1 MFGSL
6 KLGGHD
12 VTLGWDE
19 TMERNYS
26 SDSFEHGLSHCSIP
40 LRIPLGAIRR
50 KLWILNTKLRSLPA
64 KIELIYRQSGE
75 WANVDG
81 LERCMHD
88 GVGLAKER
96 LNGRKGLG
104 CWQARWNRARLRA
117 RADRAERHAVVAMNK
132 ASVSL
137 GDAFEAVLQAA
148 CARIRADEA
157 CRNST
162 KTPTP
167 RCSG

>member
-1 MFGSL
+1 M
-6 KLGGHD
+6 K
-12 VTLGWDE
+12 
-19 TMERNYS
+19 RNDS
-26 SDSFEHGLSHCSIP
+26 GDSFEDGLSHCSTP

-50 KLWILNTKLRSLPA
+50 KLWILNTRLQLLPA

-75 WANVDG
+75 WVNVDG
-81 LERCMHD
+81 LERCID

-96 LNGRKGLG
+96 LNGRRGLG
-104 CWQARWNRARLRA
+104 CWPAKWNRARLRA

-137 GDAFEAVLQAA
+137 SDAFEAVLQAA

-157 CRNST
+157 CRNIT
-162 KTPTP
+162 ETPTP
-167 RCSG
+167 RRSG

>member
-1 MFGSL
+1 MFASL

-26 SDSFEHGLSHCSIP
+26 SDSFEHGLSHCSTP

-50 KLWILNTKLRSLPA
+50 KLWILNTKLQSLPA

-75 WANVDG
+75 WVNVDG

-96 LNGRKGLG
+96 LNGRRGLG
-104 CWQARWNRARLRA
+104 CWPAKWNRARLRA
-117 RADRAERHAVVAMNK
+117 RADRAERRAAVAMNK

-137 GDAFEAVLQAA
+137 SDAFEAVLQAA

-157 CRNST
+157 CRNIT
-162 KTPTP
+162 ETPTP
-167 RCSG
+167 RRSG

>member
-1 MFGSL
+1 MSVPYG
-6 KLGGHD
+6 
-12 VTLGWDE
+12 
-19 TMERNYS
+19 RNYS
-26 SDSFEHGLSHCSIP
+26 NDSFEHGLSHCSTP

-50 KLWILNTKLRSLPA
+50 KLWILNTKLQSLPA

-75 WANVDG
+75 WVNVDG

-96 LNGRKGLG
+96 LNGRRGLG
-104 CWQARWNRARLRA
+104 CWPAKWNRARLRA

-137 GDAFEAVLQAA
+137 SDAFEAVLQAA

-157 CRNST
+157 CRNIT
-162 KTPTP
+162 ETPTP

>member
-1 MFGSL
+1 MSVPNG
-6 KLGGHD
+6 
-12 VTLGWDE
+12 
-19 TMERNYS
+19 RNYS
-26 SDSFEHGLSHCSIP
+26 SDFFEHGLPHCSTP

-50 KLWILNTKLRSLPA
+50 KLWILGTKLQSLAA

-75 WANVDG
+75 RVNVDG

-96 LNGRKGLG
+96 LNGRRVFG
-104 CWQARWNRARLRA
+104 CWPAKWNRARLRA

-137 GDAFEAVLQAA
+137 SDAFEAVLQAA
-148 CARIRADEA
+148 CARIKADEA
-157 CRNST
+157 CRNIT
-162 KTPTP
+162 ETPTP